1 MDTSD
6 RAEFVE
12 PLIQSI
18 EFLASSDET
27 STSDRLNY
35 DKLVR
40 FWKKI
45 NEQALRVAALT
56 QHNAHAAGDA
66 GDRSAASE
74 EPRQE
79 KDPFDELFDD

>member
-18 EFLASSDET
+18 EFLASSDEA

-40 FWKKI
+40 FWNKI
-45 NEQALRVAALT
+45 NEQAFRVAALT
-56 QHNAHAAGDA
+56 QHNSHAAGDA
-66 GDRSAASE
+66 GDRSAGGE
-74 EPRQE
+74 ESRQE